1 MEDADCYAIGV
12 IAEAT
17 IWGKLGFLWL
27 LDPQLA
33 MTPDKPDNIEIDD
46 DIKLEPYEL
55 NDQFSTWGTWY
66 TQPFPEIKKSTNL
79 THELIWYC

>member
-27 LDPQLA
+27 LDPQSA
-33 MTPDKPDNIEIDD
+33 MIPDKSDNIEIDD

-55 NDQFSTWGTWY
+55 NDQFSTWDTWY
-66 TQPFPEIKKSTNL
+66 SIYQCQCHGHQSCHKVR
-79 THELIWYC
+79 C

>member
-1 MEDADCYAIGV
+1 MENADHYAIWV

-27 LDPQLA
+27 LDPQSF

-55 NDQFSTWGTWY
+55 NDQFSTRDTWHSIY
-66 TQPFPEIKKSTNL
+66 QCQCHGHQSCHKVR
-79 THELIWYC
+79 C